1 MNEIFL
7 RYFLEFSLI
16 IPAVFF
22 ALLPVIEYMKIKSR
36 IAVMISIFLMMIL
49 IFISAYFSARY
60 GLRIRVIFSPL
71 IVVSFFVYIFA
82 VDLSLSKKLFCFFNS
97 IMLCAICN
105 IYTITLM
112 PRYEIKNLMWHSARL
127 FSLSSAYVCLGISIL
142 EGFIFYRTL
151 KIKIPM
157 LLNEEYLGTSW
168 NFLFLIPSVMAIL
181 IYWMSPISPLVVMT
195 GRVQPVF
202 LVLITFVLFIAFMF
216 YDIFYKITFR
226 LTESAKLQQENNL
239 LQMEGKRYNELKN
252 YMNETRTLR
261 HDFRQHIAVLSE
273 FARAG
278 NLNGILEYTDQLN
291 ENARAKYILYCANS
305 AVDAAA
311 SHYDRI
317 AKENNIKIEWRLEL
331 PSVLNIKESDY
342 CAMLGNLIENSL
354 NAVKN
359 LKDDKKNIKVISSML
374 SEVMLGIS
382 IDNPFEGDLI
392 FKNGLP
398 VSKREGHGLGLISI
412 SNIVNRYNGSLR
424 IKTENK
430 IFSVDILLYCLA

>member
-36 IAVMISIFLMMIL
+36 IAVIISIFLMMIL